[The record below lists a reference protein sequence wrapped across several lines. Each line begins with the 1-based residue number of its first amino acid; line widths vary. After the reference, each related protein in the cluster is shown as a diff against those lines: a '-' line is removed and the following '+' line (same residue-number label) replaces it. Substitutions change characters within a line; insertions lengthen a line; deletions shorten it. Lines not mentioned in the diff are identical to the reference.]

1 MRDRA
6 TVAVVDDMFR
16 VLLVYRRLP
25 GGYLD
30 PEVDP
35 ALSAAWL
42 VEEATGW
49 RPRSLTP
56 VLGCEVGH
64 VFLARG
70 AERSDIEPTVVP
82 EWIALDAVPDRL
94 ARGEVT
100 DAASVIGLLAAL
112 LAHGRMWTV

>member
-6 TVAVVDDMFR
+6 TVAVVDDAARILM
-16 VLLVYRRLP
+16 VGRRLP
-25 GGYLD
+25 GGFLD

-35 ALSAAWL
+35 PLSAAWL

-56 VLGCEVGH
+56 VLGCEVGL

-70 AERSDIEPTVVP
+70 ADRTDVEPTIVP
-82 EWIALDAVPDRL
+82 AWVPLGGVPVRL
-94 ARGEVT
+94 ARNEFT
-100 DAASVIGLLAAL
+100 DAATVIGLLAAL
-112 LAHGRMWTV
+112 VAQVSRP